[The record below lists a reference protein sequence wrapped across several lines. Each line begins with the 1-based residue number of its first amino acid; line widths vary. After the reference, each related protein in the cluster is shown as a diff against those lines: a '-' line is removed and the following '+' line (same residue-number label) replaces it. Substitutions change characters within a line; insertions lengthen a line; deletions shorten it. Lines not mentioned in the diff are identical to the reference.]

1 MRVQHWRF
9 DYGWSYIPEILRKI
23 PGKDRDF
30 DECLVGWH
38 CWAYEGDD
46 ENISKW
52 MKENMNGEYECDF
65 RFNSGDP
72 MHTIFIKDDED
83 ATLFKLRWM

>member
-1 MRVQHWRF
+1 MRIQHW
-9 DYGWSYIPEILRKI
+9 DYNDGYRWLPEMLRTNI
-23 PGKDRDF
+23 ADDTEF

-38 CWAYEGDD
+38 CWGYEEEGD
-46 ENISKW
+46 NISQW
-52 MKENMNGEYECDF
+52 MKDNMTGSYECDF

-72 MHTIFIKDDED
+72 MHTIHIRSAED